1 MPNSAPSNLPP
12 AAPPL
17 SALARE
23 IGKKRPFEVPEQE
36 ALLNLVRTA
45 SVLQGPFEVL
55 LRERGLS
62 GAGYNILRILRGAGD
77 EGRAC
82 HEIGCQMV
90 ARVPDVTRL
99 VDRLEAAGLVER
111 RRSAA
116 DRRVVM
122 VAITGPGL
130 ELLGSLDEPM
140 TRLHREGLGHLSA
153 SELEE
158 LNRLLVRARSAH
170 SGAAAG

>member
-1 MPNSAPSNLPP
+1 MLNHASSNPP
-12 AAPPL
+12 LAEPPL

-36 ALLNLVRTA
+36 AFLNLFRTA

-62 GAGYNILRILRGAGD
+62 GAGYNALRILRGAGE

-99 VDRLEAAGLVER
+99 VDRLERAGLVER

-122 VAITGPGL
+122 VAITGAGL
-130 ELLGSLDEPM
+130 ELLASLDEPM
-140 TRLHREGLGHLSA
+140 TRLHREGLGHLSV

-158 LNRLLVRARSAH
+158 LNRLLVKARSAQ
-170 SGAAAG
+170 SGPAAD